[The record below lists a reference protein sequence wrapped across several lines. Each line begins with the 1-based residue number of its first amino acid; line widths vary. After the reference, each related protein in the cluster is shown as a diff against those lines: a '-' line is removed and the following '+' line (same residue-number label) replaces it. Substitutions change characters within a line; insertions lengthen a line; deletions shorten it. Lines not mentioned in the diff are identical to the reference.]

1 MTTDKELLEYA
12 AKAAGL
18 EGYEYTGADMC
29 RTVLESW
36 GDFER
41 VDVWNPLTND
51 GDAFR
56 LMVDLKMEVSL
67 MGDAAWAMS
76 IEDAA
81 GDSGCSA
88 YFNDDPRKAARQAI
102 VRAAA
107 ELGKRMIEEEA
118 IDSR

>member
-18 EGYEYTGADMC
+18 ELVTPTMLEYDK
-29 RTVLESW
+29 
-36 GDFER
+36 
-41 VDVWNPLTND
+41 WNPLTDD

-56 LMVDLKMEVSL
+56 LMVELDIEVYQ
-67 MGDAAWAMS
+67 GDNDGPCVCAGYWSKAERRDVTRMYCIQPMNTDQIAAT
-76 IEDAA
+76 
-81 GDSGCSA
+81 
-88 YFNDDPRKAARQAI
+88 RRAI

-118 IDSR
+118 LDSR